1 MNGIH
6 DMGGMQDMGAI
17 QHEKTEPVFHAAWE
31 GRIYAISNAVQG
43 TGRLK
48 LGLRPPME
56 NIPPLEYLR
65 SSYYEKFYVSITER
79 LVASGL
85 LTRAELERGT
95 PEFGSNGSDV
105 ALSSS
110 AAVAA
115 MMKNPP
121 TRRDLPIPARF
132 QVGDIVRAR
141 NMNPV
146 THTRLPRYVRGKSGN
161 IARDHGVFV
170 FSDTSVYGQGE
181 KPQHIYSVRFEAR
194 EVWGYLA
201 KPQDSVYLDLFDDY
215 LETV

>member
-17 QHEKTEPVFHAAWE
+17 QYETTEPVFHAVWE
-31 GRIYAISNAVQG
+31 GRIYAMSNAVQG
-43 TGRLK
+43 TGKLK

-56 NIPPLEYLR
+56 NIPPLDYLR
-65 SSYYEKFYVSITER
+65 ISYYEKFYVSITER
-79 LVASGL
+79 LVASDL
-85 LTRAELERGT
+85 LTREELQRGT
-95 PEFGSNGSDV
+95 PDPGSKRSDL
-105 ALSSS
+105 ALSPS

-121 TRRDLPIPARF
+121 TRRDLPVAAHF
-132 QVGDIVRAR
+132 QVGEIVRAR
-141 NMNPV
+141 NINPV
-146 THTRLPRYVRGKSGN
+146 THTRLPRYVRGKSGK

-181 KPQHIYSVRFEAR
+181 KPQHIYSVRFAAR
-194 EVWGYLA
+194 ELWGQQA
-201 KPQDSVYLDLFDDY
+201 APQDSVYLDLFDDY

>member
-17 QHEKTEPVFHAAWE
+17 RHEHMEPVFHAAWE
-31 GRIYAISNAVQG
+31 GRIYAMSNAVQG
-43 TGRLK
+43 TGKLK

-65 SSYYEKFYVSITER
+65 MSYYERFYVSITER

-85 LTRAELERGT
+85 VTRAELERGT
-95 PEFGSNGSDV
+95 PDAGGLRSNL
-105 ALSSS
+105 ALSP
-110 AAVAA
+110 AASVTA

-132 QVGDIVRAR
+132 QVGGLVRAQ
-141 NMNPV
+141 NINPL
-146 THTRLPRYVRGKSGN
+146 THTRLPRYVRGKSGE
-161 IARDHGVFV
+161 IMRDHGVFV

-181 KPQHIYSVRFEAR
+181 KPQHIYSVRFAAR
-194 EVWGYLA
+194 EVWGQDA
-201 KPQDSVYLDLFDDY
+201 APQDSLYLDLFDDY
-215 LETV
+215 LEAV

>member
-17 QHEKTEPVFHAAWE
+17 RYEKTEPVFHAAWE

-43 TGRLK
+43 TGQLK

-65 SSYYEKFYVSITER
+65 VSYYEKFYVSITER
-79 LVASGL
+79 LVVSGL

-95 PEFGSNGSDV
+95 PESGSEKSDL
-105 ALSSS
+105 ALSPS

-121 TRRDLPIPARF
+121 TRRDPPVPARF
-132 QVGDIVRAR
+132 QAGALVRAR
-141 NMNPV
+141 NIHPI
-146 THTRLPRYVRGKSGN
+146 THTRLPRYVRGKSGKIVRN
-161 IARDHGVFV
+161 HGVFV
-170 FSDTSVYGQGE
+170 FDDTKVYSQGE
-181 KPQHIYSVRFEAR
+181 KPQHLYSVRFSAR
-194 EVWGYLA
+194 ELWGDTASPLDA
-201 KPQDSVYLDLFDDY
+201 VYLDMFDEY
-215 LETV
+215 LEPA

>member
-17 QHEKTEPVFHAAWE
+17 GYEKTEPVFHALWE
-31 GRIYAISNAVQG
+31 ARIYAISNAVQG
-43 TGRLK
+43 TGKLK

-56 NIPPLEYLR
+56 SMPPLEYLR

-85 LTRAELERGT
+85 VTRAELERAI
-95 PEFGSNGSDV
+95 PEAGSERSDF
-105 ALSSS
+105 ALSPS

-115 MMKNPP
+115 MMKNSP
-121 TRRDLPIPARF
+121 TRRDLAVAARF
-132 QVGDIVRAR
+132 HVGERVRAR
-141 NMNPV
+141 NSHPV
-146 THTRLPRYVRGKSGN
+146 THTRLPRYVRGKSGS

-181 KPQHIYSVRFEAR
+181 KPQHIYSVRFAAR
-194 EVWGYLA
+194 EVWGEQA
-201 KPQDSVYLDLFDDY
+201 APQDSVYLDLFDDY
-215 LETV
+215 LEAV

>member
-17 QHEKTEPVFHAAWE
+17 RYEKTEPVFHAAWE

-43 TGRLK
+43 TGQLK

-65 SSYYEKFYVSITER
+65 VSYYEKFYVSITER

-95 PEFGSNGSDV
+95 PESGSEKSDL
-105 ALSSS
+105 ALSPS

-121 TRRDLPIPARF
+121 TRRDLPVPARF
-132 QVGDIVRAR
+132 QVGALVRAR
-141 NMNPV
+141 NIHPI
-146 THTRLPRYVRGKSGN
+146 THTRLPRYIRGRSGK
-161 IARDHGVFV
+161 IMRDHGVFV
-170 FSDTSVYGQGE
+170 FDDMKVYSKGE
-181 KPQHIYSVRFEAR
+181 KPQHIYSVRFAAR
-194 EVWGYLA
+194 EVWGEQA
-201 KPQDSVYLDLFDDY
+201 ASQDSVYLDLFDDY